1 LTKIK
6 LFEAIIKNLS
16 TKTLIPQ
23 LPSKER
29 WEILLDTLR
38 GMPLFRSGRTRDFP
52 FSEQRDNACKLAGIF
67 SQQLLTVVPGQ
78 NKKTAKFNLY
88 DYLSAISIIDIASQ
102 SHESNKYCFND
113 DYFTYSIIYLI
124 DVVFDEAQ
132 DKLRACILLGID
144 SFTFNTQ
151 YRKAK
156 KDNTKLFSRSAT
168 LAVIADFHKNNN
180 ENDEFKIEQVA
191 ALYEIHRSKFRAL
204 EHLKISLLYIKTRN
218 VQKFLDGCLSHF
230 ILRGASFW
238 CSQVL
243 SITRDIICKELSSN
257 CRIFTDS
264 DSVVIIAINKE
275 IDENKIKQLV
285 VNNLTN
291 KSIIL
296 ENYPRLI
303 EHYQAALNEQ
313 VNIQNILPDLGI
325 SLSNQKSVL
334 KLATDNCCVEFFNI
348 KRWNENNTISFS
360 TENENIDKGQRCS
373 GYLGEKAF
381 VDQRFISPSWYNQ
394 QNIGEAYGWKS
405 SLFSLA
411 DISFR
416 QQFLIELQAW
426 LQNYLDFHPN
436 YCTYSKNISKAIGL
450 KSNEED
456 KISFLKIDGDSVG
469 KYFTEQ
475 PSICRP
481 RASICVEENIKYRC
495 LHSVKSLIK
504 KYSLEHIPLDLVYF
518 GGDDLFITIPSF
530 LVLDFIDAFIEN
542 KPIESALHNDI
553 EYTFASIKLKNV
565 KYKDKTIDHDLLQRE
580 ASRLLN
586 PLLEIAKEYYKNN
599 LTSLEQ
605 IEMNNLSSK
614 GRSLM
619 KEHVN
624 DFEFVGNP
632 ALHGIS
638 LELKYEESN
647 SQRI

>member
-16 TKTLIPQ
+16 TTALIPQ

-52 FSEQRDNACKLAGIF
+52 FSEQRDNACKLAGIL

-78 NKKTAKFNLY
+78 NKKTAKFNLN

-102 SHESNKYCFND
+102 YRESNEYCFND
-113 DYFTYSIIYLI
+113 DHFTYSIIYLI
-124 DVVFDEAQ
+124 DVVFDEVQ

-144 SFTFNTQ
+144 SFTFNTL
-151 YRKAK
+151 YKKAK

-168 LAVIADFHKNNN
+168 LAVIANFQKNNK
-180 ENDEFKIEQVA
+180 ESEVSKIEQIT
-191 ALYEIHRSKFRAL
+191 ALYEIHNSKFKAL
-204 EHLKISLLYIKTRN
+204 EHLKVGLLYIKTRN

-285 VNNLTN
+285 INNLTN

-313 VNIQNILPDLGI
+313 VNIQNVLPDLGV
-325 SLSNQKSVL
+325 SLSNQESVL
-334 KLATDNCCVEFFNI
+334 KLATDSCLVEFANI
-348 KRWNENNTISFS
+348 KHWNENNTISFF
-360 TENENIDKGQRCS
+360 TENENVNNGQRCS

-381 VDQRFISPSWYNQ
+381 SDQRFISPSWYNQ

-426 LQNYLDFHPN
+426 LQNHLDFHPD

-450 KSNEED
+450 KSNVED

-481 RASICVEENIKYRC
+481 RMSICVEENIKYRC

-504 KYSLEHIPLDLVYF
+504 KHSLKHIPLDLVYF

-530 LVLDFIDAFIEN
+530 LERDFVDAFIEN
-542 KPIESALHNDI
+542 KPIEPSLHNDI
-553 EYTFASIKLKNV
+553 EYTFASIKLTNV
-565 KYKDKTIDHDLLQRE
+565 KYKDKTSDHDLLQRE
-580 ASRLLN
+580 ASKFLN

-605 IEMNNLSSK
+605 IEMKNLSSI
-614 GRSLM
+614 GQYFL

-624 DFEFVGNP
+624 DFEFVNNQI
-632 ALHGIS
+632 LHGIS
-638 LELKYEESN
+638 LELKKIDLN
-647 SQRI
+647 KLC

>member
-16 TKTLIPQ
+16 TKTIPQ

-52 FSEQRDNACKLAGIF
+52 FSEQRDNACKLAGIL

-102 SHESNKYCFND
+102 YHESNEYCFND
-113 DYFTYSIIYLI
+113 DYFTYSMIYLI
-124 DVVFDEAQ
+124 DVVFDEVQ

-144 SFTFNTQ
+144 SFTFNTL
-151 YRKAK
+151 YKKAK
-156 KDNTKLFSRSAT
+156 KDYTKLFSRSAT
-168 LAVIADFHKNNN
+168 LAVIANFQKNNK
-180 ENDEFKIEQVA
+180 ESDVSKIEQIA
-191 ALYEIHRSKFRAL
+191 ALYEIHNSKFKAL
-204 EHLKISLLYIKTRN
+204 EHLKVGLLYIKTRN
-218 VQKFLDGCLSHF
+218 VQEFLDGCLSHF

-285 VNNLTN
+285 INKLTN
-291 KSIIL
+291 RSIIL

-313 VNIQNILPDLGI
+313 VNITNILPDLGI
-325 SLSNQKSVL
+325 SFNNQESVL
-334 KLATDNCCVEFFNI
+334 KLATDSFSVEYVNI
-348 KRWNENNTISFS
+348 KRWNENNTISFF
-360 TENENIDKGQRCS
+360 TGNENVNKGQKCS
-373 GYLGEKAF
+373 GYIGEKAF
-381 VDQRFISPSWYNQ
+381 ADQRFISPSWYSQ

-426 LQNYLDFHPN
+426 LQNYLDFYPD
-436 YCTYSKNISKAIGL
+436 YCTYSMNITKAIGL
-450 KSNEED
+450 KSNVD
-456 KISFLKIDGDSVG
+456 DNISFLKIDGDNVG
-469 KYFTEQ
+469 TYFTEQ

-481 RASICVEENIKYRC
+481 RMSICVEENIKYRC

-504 KYSLEHIPLDLVYF
+504 KYSLKHIPLDLVYF

-530 LVLDFIDAFIEN
+530 LERDFVDAFVEN
-542 KPIESALHNDI
+542 NPIEPALHNDI
-553 EYTFASIKLKNV
+553 QYTFASITLKNA
-565 KYKDKTIDHDLLQRE
+565 KYKDKNSDHGLLQRE
-580 ASRLLN
+580 ASKLLN
-586 PLLEIAKEYYKNN
+586 PLLDIAKEYYKNN
-599 LTSLEQ
+599 LISLE
-605 IEMNNLSSK
+605 EVELNNLSST
-614 GRSLM
+614 GRYFL

-624 DFEFVGNP
+624 DIEFVGNP
-632 ALHGIS
+632 TLHGIS
-638 LELKYEESN
+638 LELKEIN
-647 SQRI
+647 LNKLC

>member
-16 TKTLIPQ
+16 TTALTPQ

-29 WEILLDTLR
+29 WKILLDTLR

-52 FSEQRDNACKLAGIF
+52 FSEQRDNACKLAGIL

-78 NKKTAKFNLY
+78 NKKTAKFNLN

-102 SHESNKYCFND
+102 YRESNEYCFND
-113 DYFTYSIIYLI
+113 DHFTYSIIYLI
-124 DVVFDEAQ
+124 DVVFDEVQ

-144 SFTFNTQ
+144 SFTFNTL
-151 YRKAK
+151 YKKAK

-168 LAVIADFHKNNN
+168 LAVIANFQKNNK
-180 ENDEFKIEQVA
+180 ESEVSKIEQIT
-191 ALYEIHRSKFRAL
+191 ALYEIHNSKFKAL
-204 EHLKISLLYIKTRN
+204 EHLKVGLLYIKTRN

-285 VNNLTN
+285 INNLTN

-313 VNIQNILPDLGI
+313 VNIQNVLPDLGV
-325 SLSNQKSVL
+325 SFSNQESVL
-334 KLATDNCCVEFFNI
+334 KLAIDSCLVEYANI
-348 KRWNENNTISFS
+348 KHWNENNTISFF
-360 TENENIDKGQRCS
+360 TENENVNNGQRCS

-381 VDQRFISPSWYNQ
+381 SDQRFISPSWYNQ

-426 LQNYLDFHPN
+426 LQNHLDFHPD

-450 KSNEED
+450 KSNVED

-481 RASICVEENIKYRC
+481 RMSICVEENIKYRC

-504 KYSLEHIPLDLVYF
+504 KHSLKHIPLDLVYF

-530 LVLDFIDAFIEN
+530 LERDFVDAFIEN
-542 KPIESALHNDI
+542 KPIEPSLHNDI
-553 EYTFASIKLKNV
+553 EYTFASIKLTNV
-565 KYKDKTIDHDLLQRE
+565 KYKDKTSDHDLLQRE
-580 ASRLLN
+580 ASKFLN

-605 IEMNNLSSK
+605 IEMKKLSSI
-614 GRSLM
+614 GQYFL

-624 DFEFVGNP
+624 DFEFVNNQI
-632 ALHGIS
+632 LHGIS
-638 LELKYEESN
+638 LELKKIDLN
-647 SQRI
+647 KLC

>member
-1 LTKIK
+1 MTKTK

-52 FSEQRDNACKLAGIF
+52 FSEQRDNACKLAGIL
-67 SQQLLTVVPGQ
+67 SQQFLTVVPGQ
-78 NKKTAKFNLY
+78 NRKTAELNLS

-102 SHESNKYCFND
+102 SHESNQYCFND

-124 DVVFDEAQ
+124 DVVFDEVQ

-144 SFTFNTQ
+144 SFTFNAQ
-151 YRKAK
+151 YKKAK

-168 LAVIADFHKNNN
+168 LAVIAGFQKENK
-180 ENDEFKIEQVA
+180 ENDVSKIEQVA
-191 ALYEIHRSKFRAL
+191 ALYEIHHSKFQAL
-204 EHLKISLLYIKTRN
+204 ERLKVGLLHLKTRN

-275 IDENKIKQLV
+275 VDANKIKQLV
-285 VNNLTN
+285 IDNLTN

-313 VNIQNILPDLGI
+313 INIQNVLPDLGV
-325 SLSNQKSVL
+325 SLSIQESVL
-334 KLATDNCCVEFFNI
+334 KLATDNCCFESANI
-348 KRWNENNTISFS
+348 KRWNDNNTINFYKD
-360 TENENIDKGQRCS
+360 NGNVNKDQRCS
-373 GYLGEKAF
+373 GYLGEKTFA
-381 VDQRFISPSWYNQ
+381 DKRFISPPWYNQ

-426 LQNYLDFHPN
+426 LQNHLDFHPD
-436 YCTYSKNISKAIGL
+436 YCTYSKNISRVIGL
-450 KSNEED
+450 KSNVED

-481 RASICVEENIKYRC
+481 RMSICVEENIKYRC

-504 KYSLEHIPLDLVYF
+504 KYSLKHIPLDLVYF

-530 LVLDFIDAFIEN
+530 LERDFVDVFIEN
-542 KPIESALHNDI
+542 KPIEPSLHNDI
-553 EYTFASIKLKNV
+553 EYTFASIKLTNV
-565 KYKDKTIDHDLLQRE
+565 KYKDKTSDHDLLQRE
-580 ASRLLN
+580 ASKLLN

-605 IEMNNLSSK
+605 IEMKNLSSI
-614 GRSLM
+614 GQYFL

-624 DFEFVGNP
+624 DFEFVSNQI
-632 ALHGIS
+632 LHGIS
-638 LELKYEESN
+638 LELKKIDLN
-647 SQRI
+647 KLC